1 MDKEEFDKQLDED
14 MFLIEMEQDLKEHPP
29 GNSGGGCFSG
39 CLYVFLVLIGILLV
53 IGIIY
58 IAFVSSCRG

>member
-1 MDKEEFDKQLDED
+1 MDKEDFDKQLDED
-14 MFLIEMEQDLKEHPP
+14 MFLIEAEQDLKEHPP
-29 GNSGGGCFSG
+29 GGPGGGCFSG

-58 IAFVSSCRG
+58 IAFASSCRG